1 MKFDWEDKMEI
12 KIAYYQ
18 DMWQQIKD
26 NALFTI
32 HKNNYLFWEILTN
45 FVK

>member
-32 HKNNYLFWEILTN
+32 HKNNGT
-45 FVK
+45 